1 MPPIELFTAPLCPFA
16 HRARLVIAE
25 KGLAATEV
33 AIDLQDKPAWFLEAA
48 PRGEVPLLRHQG
60 HCVWGASAIAEY
72 LEEVFPDR
80 PLLPRVPAARAR
92 ARAWINVAD
101 TSLYATTKAML
112 HSANPGFR
120 MQCAL
125 RLEDEL
131 RFIQH
136 RAFGQGKRDG
146 RYWFGA
152 ALSLTDLAF
161 FPWFEQLAVLE
172 RFCGFRWPPE
182 CHGLRHWVEAVAARD
197 AVRAIATSA
206 EAYLAAYGGL
216 AASLAQAS

>member
-1 MPPIELFTAPLCPFA
+1 MTSIELFISPLCPFT
-16 HRARLVIAE
+16 HRARLVVAE
-25 KGLAATEV
+25 KGLSATEV
-33 AIDLQDKPAWFLEAA
+33 DIDLRNKPAWFLEMA

-60 HCVWGASAIAEY
+60 HCVWGAAAIAEY
-72 LEEVFPDR
+72 LEEVFPEC
-80 PLLPRVPAARAR
+80 PLLPKTPAARAK
-92 ARAWINVAD
+92 ARSWINVAD

-136 RAFGQGKRDG
+136 RVFGQGKRDG

-152 ALSLTDLAF
+152 QLSLTDLAF
-161 FPWFEQLAVLE
+161 FPWFEQVAVLE

-182 CHGLRHWVEAVAARD
+182 CHGLRNWVDAVAEREAVH
-197 AVRAIATSA
+197 AIATSA
-206 EAYLAAYGGL
+206 EDYLAAYGDL

>member
-16 HRARLVIAE
+16 HRVRLVIAE
-25 KGLAATEV
+25 KGLSATEV
-33 AIDLQDKPAWFLEAA
+33 EIDLWNKPAWFLEIA

-60 HCVWGASAIAEY
+60 HCVWGAAAIAEY
-72 LEEVFPDR
+72 LEEVFPER
-80 PLLPRVPAARAR
+80 ALLPQMPAARAK
-92 ARAWINVAD
+92 ARSWINFAD

-112 HSANPGFR
+112 HSTNPVFR

-131 RFIQH
+131 RFIQQ
-136 RAFGQGKRDG
+136 RVFCQGKRDG

-152 ALSLTDLAF
+152 QLSLTDLAF
-161 FPWFEQLAVLE
+161 FPWFEQLVVLE

-182 CHGLRHWVEAVAARD
+182 CHGLRNWVDAVAEREAVQ
-197 AVRAIATSA
+197 AIATSA
-206 EAYLAAYGGL
+206 KDYLAAYGDL